1 LPPLPTQGGASALTM
16 AEREAAGGAARPQ
29 PAAAG
34 LSDASPGPAHSDDV
48 MLDMAHAADS
58 DEEVAAV
65 LAAEAAEAHAAAQ
78 HAQQV

>member
-1 LPPLPTQGGASALTM
+1 MPPGA
-16 AEREAAGGAARPQ
+16 
-29 PAAAG
+29 
-34 LSDASPGPAHSDDV
+34 AHSDDV